1 MEVAKKRVAILGGG
15 PIGVETAARVI
26 QDGHRVA
33 IYESGTIGE
42 HVRQWD
48 HVRFFSPWE
57 LNRSPWGSVL
67 LAQQGTELASEDE
80 FPTGKEY
87 RRHYLEPL
95 LEAIS
100 EKIELHQETEVLGVT
115 RKQALKGDFIG
126 DAQRTKGPFL
136 IRVQGPKGVRFDEA
150 DIVIDATGVLSQPNW
165 LGPGGL
171 PALGEE
177 KLNGEVIRRIPDVDG
192 KDKELAGRRV
202 LVVGNGHS
210 AMTSLDR
217 LTALRKT
224 EPDTEVVWAFRHQ
237 ATPRAEIE
245 DDPLPERARL
255 DRLGNRASQNQVAGV
270 EALAHSMVR
279 AIQLKDDRLEVTLE
293 RSEGSETVTVDRVVS
308 NVGYR
313 PDTSLTREL
322 QVHLCYASD
331 GPMKLAASLMGAD
344 SADCLNQEAGGADTL
359 ANPEPDF
366 YVLGAKSYGRNSNF
380 LLKVGFGQIE
390 AMMELWS

>member
-1 MEVAKKRVAILGGG
+1 MKKQRVAILGGG
-15 PIGVETAARVI
+15 PIGVETAARVVRE
-26 QDGHRVA
+26 GHEVA
-33 IYESGTIGE
+33 VYETGTIGE
-42 HVRQWD
+42 HVRKWD
-48 HVRFFSPWE
+48 HVRFFSPWA
-57 LNRSPWGSVL
+57 LNRSGWGKAL
-67 LAQQGTELASEDE
+67 LAAQGVELAPEDE
-80 FPTGKEY
+80 FPTGEEY
-87 RRHYLEPL
+87 RRRYLEPL
-95 LEAIS
+95 LDAIS
-100 EKIELHQETEVLGVT
+100 EKIELHEDTKVLGVT
-115 RKQALKGDFIG
+115 RKEALKGDFIG
-126 DAQRTKGPFL
+126 DSRRTKGPFL
-136 IRVQGPKGVRFDEA
+136 IRVQGPQGVRFDEA

-192 KDKELAGRRV
+192 EDKGLAGRRV

-217 LTALRKT
+217 LTILRET
-224 EPDTEVVWAFRHQ
+224 HPDTEVVWAFRHD
-237 ATPRAEIE
+237 ASSREEIE
-245 DDPLPERARL
+245 NDPLPERARL
-255 DRLGNRASQNQVAGV
+255 DRLGNLASLNQLPGV

-279 AIQLKDDRLEVTLE
+279 AIQTKNDRLEVILE
-293 RSEGSETVTVDRVVS
+293 RPEGMETVTVDRVVS

-344 SADCLNQEAGGADTL
+344 SADCLDQEAGGADTL